1 MGQSVGERVRTSWN
15 RLSRVPGGKKLF
27 TAMVGRMAPY
37 TGTIGATCV
46 ELEPGYAKVR
56 LRDRKKVRNHLNS
69 VHAIA
74 LANLGELATGL
85 AMMASLPEDARG
97 ILAGIEM
104 TYHKKARGT
113 LHAECRCDPPSTSE
127 TMDYRVTGE
136 IFDESGDLV
145 TTCTALWRIGP
156 RKPRA

>member
-1 MGQSVGERVRTSWN
+1 MASQSVGDRVRSTWS

-27 TAMVGRMAPY
+27 TVMIGRMAPY
-37 TGTIGATCV
+37 SGSIGATCL
-46 ELEPGYAKVR
+46 ELEPGYAKVQ
-56 LRDRKKVRNHLNS
+56 LRDRKKVRNHLDC

-113 LHAECRCDPPSTSE
+113 LPAECHCDPPSTSE
-127 TMDYRVTGE
+127 TTDYRVTGE
-136 IFDESGDLV
+136 IRDASGTLV
-145 TTCTALWRIGP
+145 TTATALWRIGP
-156 RKPRA
+156 RKR